1 MRLSPEEPRG
11 LHVLT
16 LHESGRTAPTEAGEA
31 LQFAAGQR
39 RCVPR
44 PARPT
49 VGRRGR
55 GADIFTDPLGGH
67 IH

>member
-1 MRLSPEEPRG
+1 MRLSPEESRR

-31 LQFAAGQR
+31 LQFTAGQR

>member
-1 MRLSPEEPRG
+1 MRLSPEESRR

-31 LQFAAGQR
+31 LQFTAGQR

-44 PARPT
+44 PVRPAEW
-49 VGRRGR
+49 R
-55 GADIFTDPLGGH
+55 GAGGGH
-67 IH
+67 FH